1 MPGGFT
7 RNVATTAICN
17 IAMAAVAALAGV
29 IVARSAGPH
38 VRGEYAA
45 VMAWFGAVL
54 VVGQL
59 GQTAATT
66 FFVAREPQRA
76 PDYLAT
82 SRNMMVTS
90 GGITLF
96 LGCLAAPLLAHGD
109 ATLTWA
115 FRLMFT
121 TSLVSFV
128 GASYT
133 FSLQATCVPWWNLA
147 RVSQPILFVAALLT
161 LHLTD
166 RLGLITA
173 LGALSMTI
181 VVQTVLAYRICG
193 MRRLTRGRA
202 ERALVRPMTRYGLS
216 QLASA
221 APSLGGRLDQLIL
234 SLAVAPAAL
243 GRYAVA
249 VSMTVIAVPIL
260 SAMGNVAF
268 PLIASQAVSR
278 ERAARLTRGAILA
291 SVGLGVTLMIP
302 LALLAPWVVP
312 RVFGPGFQEAVP
324 LIWFLAP
331 GGVLFAGSRVCGD
344 LLRGYGRPR
353 AVAWAEGAGAAVT
366 VLLMAI
372 LLPVIGV
379 TGAAIASSAAASVT
393 LLVMVTALRRLSR
406 EGAAPTPVLAGA
418 ASSHVVSDPP

>member
-1 MPGGFT
+1 MTGRFT
-7 RNVATTAICN
+7 RNVTWTAICN
-17 IAMAAVAALAGV
+17 VAMAAVAAGAGV

-45 VMAWFGAVL
+45 VMVWFGAVL

-66 FFVAREPQRA
+66 FFVARDPQRA

-90 GGITLF
+90 GGITLA

-109 ATLTWA
+109 ATLTWG
-115 FRLMFT
+115 FRLMFA

-133 FSLQATCVPWWNLA
+133 FSLQATSVSWWNLA
-147 RVSQPILFVAALLT
+147 RVSQPVLYVAALLA
-161 LHLTD
+161 LHLTG

-173 LGALSMTI
+173 LGALSVTI

-193 MRRLTRGRA
+193 MRRLTGGRA
-202 ERALVRPMTRYGLS
+202 ERTLVRPMTRYGLS
-216 QLASA
+216 QLASV
-221 APSLGGRLDQLIL
+221 APSLSGRLDLLVL

-249 VSMTVIAVPIL
+249 VSMTTLAVPIV
-260 SAMGNVAF
+260 SALGNVAF
-268 PLIASQAVSR
+268 PLIASRVVSGD
-278 ERAARLTRGAILA
+278 RAARLGRAAMLA
-291 SVGLGVTLMIP
+291 SIGLGAVLVIP

-312 RVFGPGFQEAVP
+312 RVFGPGFREAVP
-324 LIWFLAP
+324 LIWLLAP
-331 GGVLFAGSRVCGD
+331 GGVLFGSRRVCGD

-353 AVAWAEGAGAAVT
+353 AVAWAEATGATVT
-366 VLLMAI
+366 VLLMAT
-372 LLPVIGV
+372 LLPAFGIA
-379 TGAAIASSAAASVT
+379 GAAVASSAAAAVT
-393 LLVMVTALRRLSR
+393 LLVMVTTLRRLSR
-406 EGAAPTPVLAGA
+406 EGTASTPATGGGVPPP
-418 ASSHVVSDPP
+418 VVSERP